1 MLNPPVAEEATGVRM
16 CSKFTCRGWHQY
28 AGEWCLVQQV
38 LCRRFATCRGPCWG
52 RIEAPA
58 QHPFP
63 SCTFSKGACLIC
75 CCLTFNGKSL
85 HLLRHGNT
93 ISAGRGKGGC
103 REATWASSQAAI
115 FSSAFLLQAG
125 MCLGACIVVAGPK
138 VGIYSCSTKT
148 REILGNSS
156 PMP

>member
-1 MLNPPVAEEATGVRM
+1 MFGAAGALQEVCHMQGPLLGED
-16 CSKFTCRGWHQY
+16 RGSRPAPIPFLHF
-28 AGEWCLVQQV
+28 LK
-38 LCRRFATCRGPCWG
+38 G
-52 RIEAPA
+52 R
-58 QHPFP
+58 
-63 SCTFSKGACLIC
+63 LIC

-125 MCLGACIVVAGPK
+125 MCLGACIVIAGPK
-138 VGIYSCSTKT
+138 VGIYPCSTKT

-156 PMP
+156 PTPKRFPGTFHAEDERIAISMGLLRS